1 LQYDAANPAGVTLTG
16 AYTLLGTGD
25 GTVTLTAPVASYVI
39 YATDPSHF
47 EMIDV
52 DKAVTNPSVIFAQ
65 Q

>member
-1 LQYDAANPAGVTLTG
+1 VTLTG

-39 YATDPSHF
+39 YATDPTHF

-52 DKAVTNPSVIFAQ
+52 DKTVTNPSVIFAQ